1 MAEEESTMRGATG
14 LRRALVAAA
23 ALSAASCV
31 HTVAIRP
38 APSYDA
44 YAFEAMLPLGV
55 ALHVDG
61 ERLFQE
67 ARIAGPG
74 HDGDGFCEGNRY
86 PVDAREAFRESVIAT
101 LERLVEHVEPTPE
114 PLDREAMEA
123 RGLDAVFLVR
133 ADSFAMGL
141 DGGVFRDAE
150 AIAELTLVVSAYT
163 RDGLQL
169 REAVYGSNVQQ
180 GGAGSCG
187 ALADVLAVAVEG
199 AIESSMTELGELLVN
214 APALRSAP

>member
-1 MAEEESTMRGATG
+1 MRDD
-14 LRRALVAAA
+14 LNRHRAFAA
-23 ALSAASCV
+23 ALALSAVSCV
-31 HTVAIRP
+31 HAVTIRP

-44 YAFEAMLPLGV
+44 YAFEAMLPLGA

-67 ARIAGPG
+67 ARIAGPEE
-74 HDGDGFCEGNRY
+74 GFCEGNRY
-86 PVDAREAFRESVIAT
+86 PVDSRDAFRESVIAT

-141 DGGVFRDAE
+141 DGGLFRDAE

-169 REAVYGSNVQQ
+169 RETVYGSAVQQ
-180 GGAGSCG
+180 GGATSCG
-187 ALADVLAVAVEG
+187 TLADILAVAVES